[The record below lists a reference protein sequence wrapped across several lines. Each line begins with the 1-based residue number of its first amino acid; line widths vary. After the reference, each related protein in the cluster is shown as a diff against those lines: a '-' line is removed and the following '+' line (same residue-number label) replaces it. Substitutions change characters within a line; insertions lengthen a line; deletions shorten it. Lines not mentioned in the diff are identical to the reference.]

1 MPIFKRA
8 RRLEKVIF
16 VAYGALDSNSGGHIA
31 GFARELG
38 RRGVATTVAAR
49 DAILHAHAYGP
60 PAFEAFSH
68 DALIADPEGVVGFD
82 GVLSPARTLVMAWTP
97 RKPVRRA
104 VERIVRRLKI
114 PYVVHFEDNEDH
126 LAALRLAEDPA
137 ALATDATERAS
148 FLAQALGATVIEPR
162 LLEVLPAGLP
172 ALVLEPGADFA
183 ELSEPLRARRRAA
196 LLTACGAPAD
206 AAVIVYPGN
215 AHRANVEEM
224 SALYG
229 AVRRLRARDRNIVL
243 IRTGK
248 DDAPLPLHG
257 DLSEHGVIPLGLV
270 DRPTLVELLKCA
282 DLFVQPGAPG
292 PFNDYRLPSK
302 IPEFM
307 AVGRPIILPRTNV
320 GLRLRHGVDAM
331 LLKNGSAEEIVGL
344 AELVLDDAALAQ
356 RLSLNAQ
363 AFTRR
368 TYNWRRQGGKLVRF
382 LKRLRQA
389 GA

>member
-1 MPIFKRA
+1 MSIFKRA

-31 GFARELG
+31 GFARELD
-38 RRGVATTVAAR
+38 RRGVAVAVAAR
-49 DAILHAHAYGP
+49 DAILHAHAYGS

-82 GVLSPARTLVMAWTP
+82 GALSPARTLVMAWTP

-104 VERIVRRLKI
+104 VRRIVKRLKI

-126 LAALRLAEDPA
+126 LAALRLEEDPETLGADA
-137 ALATDATERAS
+137 AERAD
-148 FLAQALGATVIEPR
+148 FLAGALGATVIEPR

-196 LLTACGAPAD
+196 LLTACGAPRD
-206 AAVIVYPGN
+206 ATVIVYPGN
-215 AHRANVEEM
+215 AHRANAGEM
-224 SALYG
+224 TALYD
-229 AVRRLRARDRNIVL
+229 AVRQLRARGRNVVL

-248 DDAPLPLHG
+248 DDVSLPLDG
-257 DLSEHGVIPLGLV
+257 DLSDRGVIPLGLV
-270 DRPTLVELLKCA
+270 DRPALVELLKCA

-307 AVGRPIILPRTNV
+307 AVGRPILLPATNV

-331 LLKNGSAEEIVGL
+331 LLKDGSAEEIAGM
-344 AELVLDDAALAQ
+344 AESVLDNALLAQ

-363 AFTRR
+363 AFARR
-368 TYNWRRQGGKLVRF
+368 AYDWRRQGGKLARF
-382 LKRLRQA
+382 LKRLRRA
-389 GA
+389 GV